1 MTLASPDLPMSM
13 TGTVGHGNEATDIEM
28 ISVATIST
36 DASTVTGAAYVQDAV
51 TLETRRLSR
60 FLADHLTEKLTVSI
74 DAYFKAE
81 DAIIIAGV
89 VSVTGKEPS
98 SGRRSWAGAT

>member
-1 MTLASPDLPMSM
+1 MILASPDLPMSM

-51 TLETRRLSR
+51 TLGDE
-60 FLADHLTEKLTVSI
+60 ATVTI
-74 DAYFKAE
+74 
-81 DAIIIAGV
+81 
-89 VSVTGKEPS
+89 
-98 SGRRSWAGAT
+98 SGRSPDREIDREH